1 VDDLPIVRPDKDL
14 AGPLLVHLAR
24 RMQTES
30 EVELA
35 AFGLRARHVVALT
48 LLRDH
53 GEQNQ
58 SDLSATLGMDPT
70 NVVALLN
77 ELENDGL
84 VQRLRSPQDRR
95 RHTVSLTPAGK
106 ARLGE
111 INQVLTGVEQR
122 VLDPLTPD
130 ERQALY
136 TLLTRA
142 SSSPTCTETV
152 DTARACVE
160 DEGFGED
167 PAS

>member
-1 VDDLPIVRPDKDL
+1 MDDLPIVRPDKDL
-14 AGPLLVHLAR
+14 SGPLLVHLAR

-35 AFGLRARHVVALT
+35 EFGLRARHVIALT

-106 ARLGE
+106 ARLE
-111 INQVLTGVEQR
+111 EVNQILAGVELR

-142 SSSPTCTETV
+142 TSSPTCTEAI
-152 DTARACVE
+152 DTARACME
-160 DEGFGED
+160 D
-167 PAS
+167 